1 MVPCTRF
8 VSAIHIPK
16 SDPSTLISGGGD
28 PCLKV
33 WDWMTGKVKYELPVW
48 DAVEPFIVVRALK
61 RKRGATD
68 DDGDE
73 PPEGARVKKS
83 KGKKGKGK
91 AKRHQAMEDDEEEER
106 DVENDTPIVESVVE
120 EEPPQP
126 EKVLVIH
133 RIESVE
139 SDMGTYII
147 FSVVG

>member
-1 MVPCTRF
+1 
-8 VSAIHIPK
+8 
-16 SDPSTLISGGGD
+16 
-28 PCLKV
+28 
-33 WDWMTGKVKYELPVW
+33 MTGKVKYELPVW

-61 RKRGATD
+61 RKHGATD

-83 KGKKGKGK
+83 KGKKRKGK
-91 AKRHQAMEDDEEEER
+91 AKRDQAMEDDEEERE
-106 DVENDTPIVESVVE
+106 VENDTPIVESVVE